1 MNIVI
6 AKNQE
11 DIDRCLEIR
20 KAVFVK
26 EQSVP
31 LELEADEYDFE
42 SADCTHFMIFDE
54 DRLIGTYRII
64 CEKKGEAHFQRFCI
78 LKDFRGEGYGR
89 AALRE
94 AENFCIEKGY
104 SKITLNSQ
112 CYAIGFYER
121 SGFIVVSGAFNDAG
135 IPHTAMEKNI
145 EPEEIRKKKQ
155 LFLSQKELL
164 DTFLLKGA
172 ISKAQ
177 YDKSYGDLVV
187 KMGMVDVVSN
197 TELEPEKNIN

>member
-1 MNIVI
+1 MNIII

-11 DIDRCLEIR
+11 EIDRCLEIR
-20 KAVFVK
+20 KTVFVK

-31 LELEADEYDFE
+31 LELEADEYDAE
-42 SADCTHFMIFDE
+42 GADCTHFMIFDGDE
-54 DRLIGTYRII
+54 LIGTYRII
-64 CEKKGEAHFQRFCI
+64 CEKKGEAHFQRFCV
-78 LKDFRGEGYGR
+78 LKDYRGEGYGR

-94 AENFCIEKGY
+94 AESYCVEKGY
-104 SKITLNSQ
+104 SKMTLHSQ

-121 SGFIVVSGAFNDAG
+121 SGFTVVSGVFDDAG
-135 IPHTAMEKNI
+135 IPHTAMEKDI

-164 DTFLLKGA
+164 DTFLKKGA

-177 YDKSYGDLVV
+177 YDKSYGDLAV
-187 KMGMVDVVSN
+187 KMGMEDVAGD
-197 TELEPEKNIN
+197 I

>member
-1 MNIVI
+1 MDIVI
-6 AKNQE
+6 AKKQE
-11 DIDRCLEIR
+11 EIDRCLEIR

-31 LELEADEYDFE
+31 LELEADEYDAAG
-42 SADCTHFMIFDE
+42 SDCTHFMIFD
-54 DRLIGTYRII
+54 DGRLIGTYRII

-94 AENFCIEKGY
+94 AEKYCFEKGY
-104 SKITLNSQ
+104 SKITLNAQ

-121 SGFIVVSGAFNDAG
+121 SGFAVVSGIFDDAG

-145 EPEEIRKKKQ
+145 EPEEIRKKRQ

-164 DTFLLKGA
+164 DTFLMKGA

-187 KMGMVDVVSN
+187 KMGMEDA
-197 TELEPEKNIN
+197 I

>member
-1 MNIVI
+1 MNIKI
-6 AKNQE
+6 AATQE
-11 DIDRCLEIR
+11 EIDRCLEIR
-20 KAVFVK
+20 ITVFVR

-31 LELEADEYDFE
+31 LELEADGYDAIG
-42 SADCTHFMIFDE
+42 ADCTHFMIFE
-54 DRLIGTYRII
+54 DDKLIGTFRII
-64 CEKKGEAHFQRFCI
+64 CEKNGEAHFQRFCI

-94 AENFCIEKGY
+94 AEKYCFEKGY
-104 SKITLNSQ
+104 SKITLNAQ

-121 SGFIVVSGAFNDAG
+121 SGFAVVSGVFDDAG

-145 EPEEIRKKKQ
+145 EPEEIRKKRQ

-164 DTFLLKGA
+164 DMFLMKGA

-187 KMGMVDVVSN
+187 KMGMEDVFSK
-197 TELEPEKNIN
+197 T